1 MRKQTLWRL
10 GVLALVAF
18 MVFLPLFRFALE
30 NPELFAFRSF
40 TRLGSVERPLPGDG
54 MQIFLKN
61 LLNATTMFAWDDGE
75 IWVVSVTHRPALDII
90 SAALF
95 YLGCTF
101 LFIRYL
107 RNRHWL
113 DLFLL
118 LSVPL
123 LQMPSILSLAFPAE
137 NPALNRMSGAVVP
150 VFLIVAIA
158 LDGLMSTLEA
168 RLGKVSG
175 SRLAW
180 GVAIVL
186 AVFVSYQNFS
196 LVFGEYARVYRL
208 SSWNTSEMG
217 KAIRQFTS
225 SLGTSET
232 AWVMAYPHWVDTRL
246 VGINAGFPLKDF
258 AIWPEQLPDT
268 LAASGAKL
276 FLVKPEDGP
285 GLESLQRLYPE
296 GVLQEYTS
304 AVENHNFYMYF
315 VPPDR

>member
-1 MRKQTLWRL
+1 
-10 GVLALVAF
+10 VLALVAF
-18 MVFLPLFRFALE
+18 MVFLPLFRFALQ

-40 TRLGSVERPLPGDG
+40 TRLGTVERPLPGG
-54 MQIFLKN
+54 AAQIFLKN

-75 IWVVSVTHRPALDII
+75 IWVAAVTHRPALDVI

-95 YLGCTF
+95 YLGCA
-101 LFIRYL
+101 LLLIRYL
-107 RNRHWL
+107 RHRHWL

-118 LSVPL
+118 LCVPL

-158 LDGLMSTLEA
+158 LDGLMTSLEA

-175 SRLAW
+175 ARLAW
-180 GVAIVL
+180 GVAFVL
-186 AVFVSYQNFS
+186 AIFASYQNFN
-196 LVFGEYARVYRL
+196 LVFGEYARVYRM

-217 KAIRQFTS
+217 NAIRQFTS
-225 SLGTSET
+225 SIGDPDT

-246 VGINAGFPLKDF
+246 VGINAGYPLKDF

-268 LAASGAKL
+268 LAETRAKL
-276 FLVKPEDGP
+276 FLVKPEDSQ
-285 GLESLQRLYPE
+285 GLESLQKLYPE
-296 GVLQEYTS
+296 GALQEYTS
-304 AVENHNFYMYF
+304 AVENHNFYMFF
-315 VPPDR
+315 VPPRQ